1 MKREFI
7 AAISQLSAERNL
19 PREEVLSILE
29 AALVAAYRKDVF
41 NHGEDISVRINPSA
55 ADIEVYVRKI
65 VADPVEDPA
74 REISLAEARE
84 LREDVQLGEMLEQ
97 RARPGNTG
105 RIAAQAAR
113 QVVLQRLR
121 EAEHQAMY
129 DRFAAKEGEIVSGAI
144 QFIQPTQI
152 YVNLG
157 KTEALF
163 PLEEQMSGERYYG
176 GKQLKFYL
184 LSINRGARGTRIVVS
199 RSHPRLMSR
208 LFELEIPEVNSGV
221 VELKAV
227 AREAGRR
234 SKVAVSTQ
242 QESIDPVGCCLGP
255 RSIRLQSIISE
266 LNGEKIDVI
275 QWDADPRIFIPSAL
289 SPAQVVSIELN
300 ETERTAT
307 VVVPDKQ
314 LSLAIGKQGQ
324 NARLAAKLTGW
335 RIDIKSASAAE
346 AEKESLA
353 EVAKEVAEA
362 EEMEVARELAEG
374 EMPSV
379 ALTEAQEPQPAG
391 EGEVQDI
398 DTLLASGE
406 FGQAAEPLPAG
417 SQEKAQIIFAEDIL
431 PVRQKAVTTNAGKDA
446 KSAKSKPKGKGRKR
460 RKIHVEDNDSGE

>member
-74 REISLAEARE
+74 REISLAEAQE
-84 LREDVQLGEMLEQ
+84 LREDIQVGEVLEQ
-97 RARPGNTG
+97 KAKPGNTG

-129 DRFAAKEGEIVSGAI
+129 DRFVAKEGEIVSGAI

-163 PLEEQMSGERYYG
+163 PLEEQMPGERYYG

-184 LSINRGARGTRIVVS
+184 LSISRGAKGTKIVVS

-227 AREAGRR
+227 ARESGRR

-242 QESIDPVGCCLGP
+242 Q
-255 RSIRLQSIISE
+255 
-266 LNGEKIDVI
+266 
-275 QWDADPRIFIPSAL
+275 
-289 SPAQVVSIELN
+289 
-300 ETERTAT
+300 
-307 VVVPDKQ
+307 
-314 LSLAIGKQGQ
+314 
-324 NARLAAKLTGW
+324 
-335 RIDIKSASAAE
+335 
-346 AEKESLA
+346 
-353 EVAKEVAEA
+353 
-362 EEMEVARELAEG
+362 
-374 EMPSV
+374 
-379 ALTEAQEPQPAG
+379 
-391 EGEVQDI
+391 
-398 DTLLASGE
+398 
-406 FGQAAEPLPAG
+406 
-417 SQEKAQIIFAEDIL
+417 
-431 PVRQKAVTTNAGKDA
+431 
-446 KSAKSKPKGKGRKR
+446 
-460 RKIHVEDNDSGE
+460 